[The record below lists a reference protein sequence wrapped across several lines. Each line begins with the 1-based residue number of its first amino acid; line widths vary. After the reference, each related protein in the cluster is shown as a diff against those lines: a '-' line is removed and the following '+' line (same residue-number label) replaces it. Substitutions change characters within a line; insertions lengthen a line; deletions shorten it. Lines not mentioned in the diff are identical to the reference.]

1 MKSKKLPQLNLFYKG
16 CLFILG
22 ILTIVRYAFP
32 SVAQGAGVHVDEGDK
47 TYVVQVTD
55 DGRSLRTD
63 FLSQEAGDPDRVE
76 LTGDD
81 DFTYDDSIG
90 DDDFWEDGSADEGIP
105 TNDSPSSVPVFES
118 LSTVKATPSDLALL
132 PLPEPTTF
140 ALEKHKIYS
149 VPGGYLDNFPDAQD
163 VQLPS
168 AIHWGI
174 TPLKDRSDL
183 ERRMNQLVYVGCNP
197 YIHLDERM
205 SRSVPYLVP
214 RASDLLEHLGRAFM
228 DSLYAKRIPLHK
240 FVVSSVLRTESD
252 VLKLSRNNVNA
263 TERSCHLFG
272 TTFDISYNRYYTVSP
287 PNGPARREVRNDSL
301 KMILSEVL
309 RDARLEGRCYVRYE
323 KLQPCFHI
331 TVR

>member
-22 ILTIVRYAFP
+22 ILTVVRYAFP
-32 SVAQGAGVHVDEGDK
+32 SVAQGAGVHAEEGES
-47 TYVVQVTD
+47 YVVQVTD
-55 DGRSLRTD
+55 DGRSLPSD
-63 FLSQEAGDPDRVE
+63 FLSQETGSPDRVE
-76 LTGDD
+76 LTEDD
-81 DFTYDDSIG
+81 DLAYDDSIG
-90 DDDFWEDGSADEGIP
+90 EDDFWENGSDEEGTP
-105 TNDSPSSVPVFES
+105 ATESPSSGTPVFES
-118 LSTVKATPSDLALL
+118 SSTVEAIPSDIALL
-132 PLPEPTTF
+132 PLPELATF
-140 ALEKHKIYS
+140 APEKHKIYS

-214 RASDLLEHLGRAFM
+214 RASELLEHLGRAFM

-287 PNGPARREVRNDSL
+287 PQGPARREVRNDSL
-301 KMILSEVL
+301 KMVLSEVL